1 MKKIVN
7 RFVIY
12 LLVLLVV
19 IAATVGCLTSSS
31 TLATIIVGSVFGGL
45 WLILVIVNEVYIYWK
60 KRKK

>member
-1 MKKIVN
+1 MKKIIN

-19 IAATVGCLTSSS
+19 VVATVGCLTSSS
-31 TLATIIVGSVFGGL
+31 ALATIIVGSVFGGL

>member
-7 RFVIY
+7 RFVVY

-19 IAATVGCLTSSS
+19 VAATVGCLTNSS
-31 TLATIIVGSVFGGL
+31 TLASIIVGSVFGGL
-45 WLILVIVNEVYIYWK
+45 WLILVIVNEIYIYWK